1 MDSLITDLLGD
12 FESNVTKVQEKIGDV
27 AAKEI
32 CLQFFCHWNIYLLLI
47 LGKIHFTSKPIQTTT
62 NPADFFHDI

>member
-32 CLQFFCHWNIYLLLI
+32 CLQFSVTRI
-47 LGKIHFTSKPIQTTT
+47 FTYY
-62 NPADFFHDI
+62 